1 MTNPVMN
8 VFIKS
13 LYLFIKSSSGRGE
26 IGKHKGLK
34 TATLTGQVTRVTAT
48 LLNNNKNLEDIISVA
63 LGNRSDDLC
72 LGRDTTNK

>member
-1 MTNPVMN
+1 MTRVTQPIMY

-34 TATLTGQVTRVTAT
+34 TATLTGLVTRVTT
-48 LLNNNKNLEDIISVA
+48 NLLNQNNYLVDTLSVA
-63 LGNRSDDLC
+63 LLVKGRSDVSVS
-72 LGRDTTNK
+72 